1 MELGQVIGVDDLQL
15 QFELNQVASMKACI
29 AAEVLLLATAA
40 LALPEIPI
48 AKKHKTNG
56 AHRVRKRQTVG
67 TNVYDIIT
75 YSIGGAY
82 YANGS
87 SQIVGAGYGRPC

>member
-1 MELGQVIGVDDLQL
+1 
-15 QFELNQVASMKACI
+15 MKACI

-48 AKKHKTNG
+48 AKRHKTNG

-82 YANGS
+82 YANGA
-87 SQIVGAGYGRPC
+87 SQIHGWSLDGTPR